1 MLKDDKFNS
10 FSVNFGMKKAKII
23 FLSDVTMTIL
33 INSKKMKTSG
43 KRLIYLI
50 KY

>member
-1 MLKDDKFNS
+1 
-10 FSVNFGMKKAKII
+10 
-23 FLSDVTMTIL
+23 MTIL

-50 KY
+50 KYWSEKQKEKKISLN